1 MGQVVGIGVTSAH
14 VPAPAVEPR
23 SAREMVE
30 AGPEGNDSADG
41 HRRQGDA
48 DDRGPNRYGAATGAP
63 LERHAQ
69 TRDCTRRERPP
80 GQQLGYR
87 RWTPEP
93 SVDDASRRPPRGNET
108 DRHQQHDERRYP
120 GG

>member
-1 MGQVVGIGVTSAH
+1 MGQVVGVRITGAH

-30 AGPEGNDSADG
+30 AGPEGNDGADG

-48 DDRGPNRYGAATGAP
+48 YDRGPNRYGAATTP
-63 LERHAQ
+63 TFERHAHA
-69 TRDCTRRERPP
+69 RDCTRRERPP

-87 RWTPEP
+87 RWTPQP
-93 SVDDASRRPPRGNET
+93 LVDDSSRRPPRG
-108 DRHQQHDERRYP
+108 
-120 GG
+120 